1 MCGFKP
7 CLWQLRVVAL
17 RHGQYHGHLSDV
29 SYWHLSG
36 LGVSSACKTIL
47 MSGLREEPAGPSH
60 ASLKRC
66 DLLRWRDLNSST
78 TTGSLKSYNVQLCTC
93 WS

>member
-7 CLWQLRVVAL
+7 CFWQLRVVAL
-17 RHGQYHGHLSDV
+17 RHGQYYGHLSNV

-36 LGVSSACKTIL
+36 LGVFSACKTIL
-47 MSGLREEPAGPSH
+47 MSGLREEPTGPSH
-60 ASLKRC
+60 ASLKWC
-66 DLLRWRDLNSST
+66 DLNSST
-78 TTGSLKSYNVQLCTC
+78 TTGSLKSYVVQLCTC